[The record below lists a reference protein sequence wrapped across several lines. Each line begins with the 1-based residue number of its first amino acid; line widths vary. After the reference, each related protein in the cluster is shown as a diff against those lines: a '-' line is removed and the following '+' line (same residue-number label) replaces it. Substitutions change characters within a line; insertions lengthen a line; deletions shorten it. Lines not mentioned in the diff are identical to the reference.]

1 MRLVDGG
8 GADEVGADDEEPLHG
23 CTSTS
28 PRPRTRSRGSL
39 WGAMAGREGKLVGL
53 GRWMASGAGDAR
65 ETGRHGAGEAERC
78 GGAGPARGAGEWM
91 GRWGRGG
98 GRKGKRKVGPA
109 VGGEDGGP
117 PEMEV
122 EMGNL
127 EGYAKWRLV

>member
-1 MRLVDGG
+1 
-8 GADEVGADDEEPLHG
+8 
-23 CTSTS
+23 
-28 PRPRTRSRGSL
+28 
-39 WGAMAGREGKLVGL
+39 
-53 GRWMASGAGDAR
+53 
-65 ETGRHGAGEAERC
+65 
-78 GGAGPARGAGEWM
+78 M

-127 EGYAKWRLV
+127 ERYAKWRLV